1 MFNKLRKHSVKIFVF
16 IINILLAAIAVFI
29 IQEKDQARL
38 LEKMQEEKKNL
49 ESENTESDPPS
60 SFESSVSIEEQES
73 ASSLENSLEQTNP
86 STQNLPASNETVVP
100 VNPPPENPIP
110 ANTNSTPT
118 TKTKPSNAKTK
129 TS

>member
-1 MFNKLRKHSVKIFVF
+1 MFDKLRKHSVKIFVF
-16 IINILLAAIAVFI
+16 VINILLAAIAVFI
-29 IQEKDQARL
+29 IREKDQARL

-118 TKTKPSNAKTK
+118 TKTK
-129 TS
+129 

>member
-49 ESENTESDPPS
+49 ESENTKNDPPS

-73 ASSLENSLEQTNP
+73 ASSPENSLEQTNP
-86 STQNLPASNETVVP
+86 STQNMPASNKTVVP
-100 VNPPPENPIP
+100 VNPPPTKPIP
-110 ANTNSTPT
+110 AATNPTST
-118 TKTKPSNAKTK
+118 TKTKPSNAK
-129 TS
+129 